1 MKSKFQKAG
10 EMLMGKRRDDL
21 ATNMGIANEAKA
33 QSRLSS
39 NSGISEVVID
49 ERELA
54 RIRQQEDFL
63 KALDLFSPRQG
74 NQGAAAAELLAS
86 PGRSSNNSGGNF

>member
-39 NSGISEVVID
+39 NSAISEVVID
-49 ERELA
+49 EKELA
-54 RIRQQEDFL
+54 RIR
-63 KALDLFSPRQG
+63 
-74 NQGAAAAELLAS
+74 
-86 PGRSSNNSGGNF
+86 